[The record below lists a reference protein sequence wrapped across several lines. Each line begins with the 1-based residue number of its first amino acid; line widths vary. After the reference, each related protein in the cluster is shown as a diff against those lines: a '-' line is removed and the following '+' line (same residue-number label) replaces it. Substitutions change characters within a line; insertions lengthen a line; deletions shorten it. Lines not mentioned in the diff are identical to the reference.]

1 MNVRKLSVNKA
12 CIFLAVLLLAAMVT
26 VSVALYALT
35 QDITAVWYVLLFGI
49 FVLFCS
55 ICFMVLVRR
64 KLAMF
69 SDAFC
74 SLMDDMLSGNMQPK
88 QTVEEESL
96 FYKIEYR
103 LNRLYEVMQENK
115 NSIAQERADLQEL
128 ISDISHQVKTPIA
141 NLKMINSTLLENE
154 VPVQKQKEFLTAQAS
169 QLDKLDFL
177 MQAMIKTSRLE
188 TGVISLEKKSQP
200 LYDTLAAALGDILLN
215 AEKKQIN
222 VQVDCPESLIVS
234 HDRKWTGEA
243 LFNIL
248 DNAVKYTPEGG
259 QIRVSVESWEMYVK
273 IDIADR
279 KAIKLSLMG
288 IPIGLLLGW
297 PIGRLLL
304 PAIVNMLT
312 DDIRIVTTVNPL
324 IFLVAIVF
332 SAITVF
338 ISCQKPAILAAKVS
352 PMEALH
358 YIEQTG
364 GKKKQRRSKHIST
377 MMMAKNNLTRNKKKV
392 MIVTLSF
399 ALSIVLLNSVYT
411 YVTSFDFDKFVAD
424 FSLTD
429 FTVSDTTVINNYA
442 PYNTANVSQ
451 DFISQAESLNG
462 LEDIGN
468 IYLWTSKQPL
478 SENDLARLQ
487 ELSACSS
494 DIANELEN
502 YRVRQEHGV
511 NVYGLDDFPA
521 EYVQVLDGE
530 LNTEQWKAGTG
541 VYVTPLRMMGDGSL
555 CLYKPGDQISVTQL
569 DGTNKVY
576 DVLAVVSIPSA
587 LQTPLQ
593 VDMGLDYIFPTNEL
607 LGNMV
612 SADQPAMKTIFNV
625 DEGIYQ
631 CLPLVFQAHIQ
642 LAEPEQ
648 PEPDELLRDL
658 GLCQLLFC
666 NAGFKLTLGFF
677 QLLQPLLGGTGQD
690 TGLNRIEHILDTGFC
705 IPELLFIKGNVGILL
720 ILQFHHLG
728 DDGFHGGI
736 VLDKL
741 HGLVDH
747 KIFQPLFT
755 DSFLLAAFMLFGS
768 SAFII
773 AVDFARPARTAFAKH
788 QCTTVAAEQLGGEQV
803 VILCL
808 STGRGFLVF
817 QHLFLYIVEKLCR
830 HNGGN
835 RIGNQ
840 NITIFQ
846 LPDVAAI
853 VQHMLNGVEGHQPAT
868 LVLDALFVQPIP
880 NFPHGLAIVVPLEG
894 FCHKGSSQRVDFKAV
909 VCVDD
914 VAKGNGTASE
924 LSLQCVFGHATNDLF
939 RQVSGIILGI
949 TFQHRFQNDALRS
962 LGDDLGGRHEL
973 DTVLLQLG
981 LVPGTVVA
989 VPGKTIQLPD
999 QHDVKQ
1005 LLVTVLNHLLKLRA
1019 VVRLGRDSTVNV
1031 VLDDGDAVLFRIG
1044 GAFPDLTFDGFFA
1057 LVIR

>member
-1 MNVRKLSVNKA
+1 
-12 CIFLAVLLLAAMVT
+12 
-26 VSVALYALT
+26 
-35 QDITAVWYVLLFGI
+35 
-49 FVLFCS
+49 
-55 ICFMVLVRR
+55 
-64 KLAMF
+64 
-69 SDAFC
+69 
-74 SLMDDMLSGNMQPK
+74 
-88 QTVEEESL
+88 
-96 FYKIEYR
+96 
-103 LNRLYEVMQENK
+103 
-115 NSIAQERADLQEL
+115 
-128 ISDISHQVKTPIA
+128 
-141 NLKMINSTLLENE
+141 
-154 VPVQKQKEFLTAQAS
+154 
-169 QLDKLDFL
+169 
-177 MQAMIKTSRLE
+177 
-188 TGVISLEKKSQP
+188 
-200 LYDTLAAALGDILLN
+200 
-215 AEKKQIN
+215 
-222 VQVDCPESLIVS
+222 
-234 HDRKWTGEA
+234 
-243 LFNIL
+243 
-248 DNAVKYTPEGG
+248 
-259 QIRVSVESWEMYVK
+259 
-273 IDIADR
+273 
-279 KAIKLSLMG
+279 MG

-304 PAIVNMLT
+304 SAIVNMLT

-502 YRVRQEHGV
+502 YRIRQEHGV

-625 DEGIYQ
+625 DEE
-631 CLPLVFQAHIQ
+631 HQ
-642 LAEPEQ
+642 LATENWLKNYTTNT
-648 PEPDELLRDL
+648 DTALDYLSKVTLR
-658 GLCQLLFC
+658 Q
-666 NAGFKLTLGFF
+666 
-677 QLLQPLLGGTGQD
+677 
-690 TGLNRIEHILDTGFC
+690 
-705 IPELLFIKGNVGILL
+705 
-720 ILQFHHLG
+720 
-728 DDGFHGGI
+728 
-736 VLDKL
+736 
-741 HGLVDH
+741 
-747 KIFQPLFT
+747 
-755 DSFLLAAFMLFGS
+755 
-768 SAFII
+768 
-773 AVDFARPARTAFAKH
+773 
-788 QCTTVAAEQLGGEQV
+788 
-803 VILCL
+803 
-808 STGRGFLVF
+808 
-817 QHLFLYIVEKLCR
+817 
-830 HNGGN
+830 
-835 RIGNQ
+835 
-840 NITIFQ
+840 
-846 LPDVAAI
+846 
-853 VQHMLNGVEGHQPAT
+853 
-868 LVLDALFVQPIP
+868 
-880 NFPHGLAIVVPLEG
+880 
-894 FCHKGSSQRVDFKAV
+894 
-909 VCVDD
+909 
-914 VAKGNGTASE
+914 
-924 LSLQCVFGHATNDLF
+924 
-939 RQVSGIILGI
+939 
-949 TFQHRFQNDALRS
+949 
-962 LGDDLGGRHEL
+962 
-973 DTVLLQLG
+973 
-981 LVPGTVVA
+981 
-989 VPGKTIQLPD
+989 
-999 QHDVKQ
+999 
-1005 LLVTVLNHLLKLRA
+1005 
-1019 VVRLGRDSTVNV
+1019 
-1031 VLDDGDAVLFRIG
+1031 
-1044 GAFPDLTFDGFFA
+1044 TFDGMINMYRLVGGALCAILALIGILNFINSMTTSILSRYACRELIVTAYGEFA
-1057 LVIR
+1057 NGKVYGDKNGIYCESKVFESVEFGYNKIVVERPQRDEAGNILLKRGKPVPDTSLRDTENVPLVQDIDAYFAREVLPYAPDAWIDHSKTKVGYEIPMTRYFYEYQAPEAVEDIVARITALEQDISAGLVALFHKEG